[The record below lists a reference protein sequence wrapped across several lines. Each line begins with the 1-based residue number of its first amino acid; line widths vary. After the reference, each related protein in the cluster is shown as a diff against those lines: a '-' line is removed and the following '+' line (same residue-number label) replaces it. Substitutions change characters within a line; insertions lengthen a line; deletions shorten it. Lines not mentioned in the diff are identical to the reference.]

1 MTTLRTLA
9 TALAAAAFALPALAA
24 DITVEDAYARSASPM
39 AKSGAAFMILH
50 NAGATDDRLV
60 SAASDAAM
68 RVELHTHKA
77 TGDGVMQMMEVEDGF
92 VVPAGGTHALAR
104 GGDHVMLMGLAQ
116 PMSQGDTIT
125 VTLTFETAGEITVE
139 IPVDLER
146 APDPGMGHG
155 MQHGQGQPAGN

>member
-1 MTTLRTLA
+1 MTTFRTLA
-9 TALAAAAFALPALAA
+9 TALAAAAFALPAFAA

-77 TGDGVMQMMEVEDGF
+77 TGDGVMQMMQVEDGF

-116 PMSQGDTIT
+116 PMRQGDTIT

-146 APDPGMGHG
+146 APDPGMGQG
-155 MQHGQGQPAGN
+155 MQHGQGQPATN

>member
-1 MTTLRTLA
+1 
-9 TALAAAAFALPALAA
+9 
-24 DITVEDAYARSASPM
+24 M

-68 RVELHTHKA
+68 RVELHTHKV
-77 TGDGVMQMMEVEDGF
+77 TGDGVMQMIEVEEGF
-92 VVPAGGTHALAR
+92 AVPAGGTHTLAR
-104 GGDHVMLMGLAQ
+104 GGDHVMLMGLTA
-116 PMSQGDTIT
+116 PMRQGDTII

-146 APDPGMGHG
+146 APEPGMGHG
-155 MQHGQGQPAGN
+155 MQHGQDKPAGN

>member
-9 TALAAAAFALPALAA
+9 TALAAAAFALPAFAA

-116 PMSQGDTIT
+116 PMRQGDTIT

>member
-24 DITVEDAYARSASPM
+24 DITVEDAYARAASPM

-116 PMSQGDTIT
+116 PMRQGDTIT

>member
-116 PMSQGDTIT
+116 PMRQGDTIT